1 MGFSSTTYNLGATD
15 TIYTIAS
22 TAPTNIT
29 DNIIR
34 LNSIEYNAGADI
46 TLPGWRSP
54 LSFVPMYEALVDA
67 SDPIVVN
74 TPYTF
79 ATTITKNDTATTI
92 TPTIITT
99 LQIGD
104 GSSAEWRDL
113 SSAPPVFQCAN
124 YPTSIATDPLCDWSS
139 VSSIATLSV
148 SDFSFTGTYTNWL
161 SSTDTTGIETYI
173 YYRNS
178 GIDILYN
185 SNASNTLSATAASQR
200 MRILGQS

>member
-1 MGFSSTTYNLGATD
+1 
-15 TIYTIAS
+15 
-22 TAPTNIT
+22 
-29 DNIIR
+29 
-34 LNSIEYNAGADI
+34 
-46 TLPGWRSP
+46 
-54 LSFVPMYEALVDA
+54 MYEALVDA

-79 ATTITKNDTATTI
+79 ATTITKNDIATTI

-113 SSAPPVFQCAN
+113 SSAPPAFRCAN

-148 SDFSFTGTYTNWL
+148 SDFSFTGTYTTWL
-161 SSTDTTGIETYI
+161 SSTDTTDIETYI

-185 SNASNTLSATAASQR
+185 SNVSATVAATAASQR
-200 MRILGQS
+200 IRILGQS